1 MKELTVRLESE
12 TYEYTY
18 VTAIQLT
25 DAEVAAIAEVEATSN
40 ILRLMTRLTSLRFAA
55 IARVTDQRWIA
66 CAVHDEIQFGVT
78 PGDELDVE
86 ATICKE
92 IRQHHAAVVI
102 SKVSED
108 PRFVNHPVPKQ
119 YGFESYISLPIIL
132 ADGAFFG
139 TLCALDPLPA
149 RLDDPDLIQ
158 TLEIFARLIGVTLDL
173 QTRVA
178 AAA

>member
-1 MKELTVRLESE
+1 ML
-12 TYEYTY
+12 
-18 VTAIQLT
+18 LT

-40 ILRLMTRLTSLRFAA
+40 ILRLVTRLTSMRFAA

-66 CAVHDEIQFGVT
+66 CAVRDEIHFGVG
-78 PGDELDVE
+78 PGDELAIEQTVCNE
-86 ATICKE
+86 V
-92 IRQHHAAVVI
+92 RQHHAQVVI

-108 PRFVNHPVPKQ
+108 PQFMSHPLPKL
-119 YGFESYISLPIIL
+119 YGFESYFSLPIVL
-132 ADGAFFG
+132 ADGTFFG

-173 QTRVA
+173 HARVA